1 MTLASAL
8 AKLRSVDLPVLRS
21 ADVAAYLQLSPTNA
35 SAIMARL
42 SKHGHVVRIKRG
54 LWAFADTDPL
64 VIVPYLTAPLPSYIS
79 LHSALY
85 YHDMVSQIPEVVFCV
100 SLARTRVYR
109 SPLGPVSIHHIPGSF
124 FFGYEESRH
133 EGVGM
138 ASPEKALVD
147 FLYLGPAKSRLF
159 AALPELTLPAG
170 FSEKRVQSMITKICD
185 RKRRTYIQGRLEGLL
200 ARSR

>member
-1 MTLASAL
+1 MTLTSAL
-8 AKLRSVDLPVLRS
+8 AKLRSAGLPVLRS
-21 ADVAAYLQLSPTNA
+21 ADVAAYLDVSATNA

-42 SKHGHVVRIKRG
+42 AKYGHVARIKRG

-64 VIVPYLTAPLPSYIS
+64 VIVPHLTAPLPSYIS
-79 LHSALY
+79 LQSALY

-100 SLARTRVYR
+100 SLARTRTYR
-109 SPLGPVSIHHIPGSF
+109 SPLGPVSVHHIPGSF
-124 FFGYEESRH
+124 FFGYEESKH
-133 EGVGM
+133 GGVAM

-159 AALPELTLPAG
+159 AALPELNLPAG
-170 FSEKRVQSMITKICD
+170 FSKKRVQSMITRIRD
-185 RKRRTYIQGRLEGLL
+185 RKRRTYVQGRLKELL

>member
-8 AKLRSVDLPVLRS
+8 AKLHSVELPVLRS
-21 ADVAAYLQLSPTNA
+21 ADVAACLDVTPTNA

-54 LWAFADTDPL
+54 LWAFAGTDPL
-64 VIVPYLTAPLPSYIS
+64 TVVPYLTAPMPSYIS

-85 YHDMVSQIPEVVFCV
+85 YHDMISQIPDLVFCV

-109 SPLGPVSIHHIPGSF
+109 SPLGAVSVHHIPGSL
-124 FFGYEESRH
+124 FFGYEEN
-133 EGVGM
+133 ETGGFAL

-147 FLYLGPAKSRLF
+147 FMYLGPAKSRLF

-170 FSEKRVQSMITKICD
+170 FSEKRLQSTINRIRD
-185 RKRRTYIQGRLEGLL
+185 RGRRTYVQGRIEEAL
-200 ARSR
+200 ATV

>member
-8 AKLRSVDLPVLRS
+8 AKLRSADQPVLRS
-21 ADVAAYLQLSPTNA
+21 ADVAAYLDVSLTNA

-42 SKHGHVVRIKRG
+42 GKHGHVVRIKRG
-54 LWAFADTDPL
+54 LWAFAGTDLL
-64 VIVPYLTAPLPSYIS
+64 VIVPYLTAPLPTYIS
-79 LHSALY
+79 LQSALY

-109 SPLGPVSIHHIPGSF
+109 SALGPVSVHHIPGSF
-124 FFGYEESRH
+124 FFGYEESEH
-133 EGVGM
+133 GGVRM

-147 FLYLGPAKSRLF
+147 FLYLGTAKSGLF
-159 AALPELTLPAG
+159 AALPELKFPAG
-170 FSEKRVQSMITKICD
+170 FSEKRVQSMITKIRD

-200 ARSR
+200 SRSG